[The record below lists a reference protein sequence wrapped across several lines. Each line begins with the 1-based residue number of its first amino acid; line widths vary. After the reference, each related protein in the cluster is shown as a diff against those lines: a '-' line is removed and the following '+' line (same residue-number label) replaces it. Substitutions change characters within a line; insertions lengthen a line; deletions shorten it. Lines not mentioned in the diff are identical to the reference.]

1 MPFNS
6 FTSICESILQLHI
19 VSFIGIDHASQ
30 IADMVANTF
39 SNKSNQHKHQNR
51 QDGVNDPIDYNNQ
64 NTMMISNILQIIG
77 LDSAKIGALAVNG
90 IIFIAQV
97 VRNGITVVNSY
108 VHQSLTDWSMIGKFI
123 LHRLHESL
131 KPNSTSVNIMTS

>member
-1 MPFNS
+1 M
-6 FTSICESILQLHI
+6 
-19 VSFIGIDHASQ
+19 AK
-30 IADMVANTF
+30 TF
-39 SNKSNQHKHQNR
+39 SNKSKQQNHQKR
-51 QDGVNDPIDYNNQ
+51 QDDLNNPIDYNNQ

-97 VRNGITVVNSY
+97 VRNGITVVKSY
-108 VHQSLTDWSMIGKFI
+108 VHQSLSDWGIIGEFI

-131 KPNSTSVNIMTS
+131 KPNSTNVSIMASN